1 MKNILKMFNTDSISS
16 KTSSSELLSD
26 INDMKPQISI
36 LEQQMN
42 EVRMEVVLLKAKDLE
57 QEYVDKSSSSSSSL
71 KSSFKDEN
79 DTSHAYHSN
88 TQTKEESI
96 NVIKEFKF
104 TSRVLIDSGANQ
116 NFIKV

>member
-1 MKNILKMFNTDSISS
+1 MFNTDSISS

-57 QEYVDKSSSSSSSL
+57 QEYVDKSSSSL